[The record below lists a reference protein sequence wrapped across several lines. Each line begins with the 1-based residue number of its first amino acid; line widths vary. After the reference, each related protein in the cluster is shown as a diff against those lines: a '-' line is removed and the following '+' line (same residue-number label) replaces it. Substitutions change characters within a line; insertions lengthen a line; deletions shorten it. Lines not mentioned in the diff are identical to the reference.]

1 MNGRPKKKRI
11 IKEKPESFRFSPR
24 GRKGKPDN
32 VTLTMEGFEAIRL
45 ADHLGKKHE
54 EAARSMNVSRQT
66 FERVLRRARKT
77 VSDAIV
83 NGKVI
88 KIWGGSYAFG
98 DASDKE
104 SEGGW
109 TGK

>member
-24 GRKGKPDN
+24 GRRGKPDN
-32 VTLTMEGFEAIRL
+32 VILSLEGFEAIRL
-45 ADHLGKKHE
+45 ADHLSKKHE
-54 EAARSMNVSRQT
+54 EAASSMKISRQT
-66 FERVLRRARKT
+66 FERVLKKARKT

-98 DASDKE
+98 DAADKE
-104 SEGGW
+104 SEGGAEE
-109 TGK
+109 